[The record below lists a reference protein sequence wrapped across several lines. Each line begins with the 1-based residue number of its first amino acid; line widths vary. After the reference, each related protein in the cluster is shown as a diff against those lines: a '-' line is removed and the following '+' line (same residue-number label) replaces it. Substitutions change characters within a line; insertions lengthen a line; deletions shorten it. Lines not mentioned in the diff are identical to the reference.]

1 MQTAFAFLVDINER
15 QYSLLPLYS
24 CSWNSQAHT
33 HAMLCGEGQGARES
47 RIESRVGL
55 RLIAPNGFMCCLTF
69 CSNVAFFYH
78 LKGKYEHPREFDES
92 GRTRTKEIFD
102 KGDITKD
109 GRLNTGE
116 LGKLA
121 LKWDRDATLLM

>member
-1 MQTAFAFLVDINER
+1 
-15 QYSLLPLYS
+15 
-24 CSWNSQAHT
+24 
-33 HAMLCGEGQGARES
+33 MLCGEGQGARES
-47 RIESRVGL
+47 RIESR
-55 RLIAPNGFMCCLTF
+55 
-69 CSNVAFFYH
+69 
-78 LKGKYEHPREFDES
+78 GKYEHPREFDES